1 MFQLNY
7 FKNIFVKLFTKDSFS
22 RNVLILLTGTLIA
35 QAIPLAISP
44 VLTRLFTAENFGL
57 FALYFSISQI
67 MSVFI
72 TGRYEYAIILP
83 EKDED
88 AINIVALCL
97 SLTLL
102 ISALSA
108 FIILPFRY
116 FIADLL
122 NKHEIGDY
130 LFLIP
135 VTICAIGIYTTF
147 NLWYNRKGYF
157 RNVSFG
163 KIFRSSFS
171 SFFSVGFGLTILKS
185 AGLII
190 ADTIGQLA
198 AAFYLSFKF
207 LRSDRE
213 RIKSVSKAGM
223 KEQAR
228 RYIQFPKYNILS
240 GLLEKGSGQAPVILL
255 TAFFGSSVTGL
266 FALSQRVIAA
276 PEGLISVSIGD
287 VFRQKASIE
296 FQQNG
301 NCRKTFLDLF
311 RMLFSISIIPFILLA
326 IFAPTLFAF
335 VFGEEWRIAGNYAQI
350 MTIMFFLS
358 FVVSPLSNMFII
370 AEKQK
375 IDLVIQIVLF
385 AFICVSFIAGFNIFR
400 NPGKAILLYTI
411 IYSIKYCFE
420 FYLSYRFSKGKV
432 PLPK

>member
-1 MFQLNY
+1 MSN
-7 FKNIFVKLFTKDSFS
+7 KIFENKFYKSVI
-22 RNVLILLTGTLIA
+22 ILLTGTLIA

-97 SLTLL
+97 SITLL
-102 ISALSA
+102 ISVLSA

-122 NKHEIGDY
+122 NKHEIGAY

-147 NLWYNRKGYF
+147 NLWFNRKGYF

-171 SFFSVGFGLTILKS
+171 SFFSIGFGLTILKS

-190 ADTIGQLA
+190 ADTIGQMA
-198 AAFYLSFKF
+198 AAFYLSFRF
-207 LRSDRE
+207 LKSERE
-213 RIKSVSKAGM
+213 KIKSVSKVGM

-240 GLLEKGSGQAPVILL
+240 GLLEKGSGQLPVILL

-266 FALSQRVIAA
+266 FSLSQRVIAA

-311 RMLFSISIIPFILLA
+311 KLLFSISIIPFILLT
-326 IFAPTLFAF
+326 IFAPSLFAF

-350 MTIMFFLS
+350 MTMMFFLS
-358 FVVSPLSNMFII
+358 FIVSPLSNMFII
-370 AEKQK
+370 AQKQK
-375 IDLVIQIVLF
+375 IDLIIQIVLF

-411 IYSIKYCFE
+411 IYSIKYCIE
-420 FYLSYRFSKGKV
+420 FYLSFKFSKGKV
-432 PLPK
+432 QPPIN